1 MFGRMANSLKDGAL
15 AVGLKAY
22 VNDKLKD
29 YGEVLDCQI
38 DTRKGKLSFRAKL
51 RGDPGTVDAAI
62 DRYDVEREGEDVY
75 VAIRSFSTSREWI
88 TLLLTKLLIGKR
100 FKIPSKVA
108 SLL

>member
-1 MFGRMANSLKDGAL
+1 MLGKMAKSLKDGAL

-22 VNDKLKD
+22 VNDKLKE

-38 DTRKGKLSFRAKL
+38 DTQHNKLNFRALL
-51 RGDPGTVDAAI
+51 RGERVPVEASV
-62 DRYDVEREGEDVY
+62 DRYEIERENGEVY
-75 VAIRSFSTSREWI
+75 VIIRSFSTSREWI

-100 FKIPSKVA
+100 FAIPSKVA

>member
-1 MFGRMANSLKDGAL
+1 MLGKMAKSLKDGAL

-22 VNDKLKD
+22 VNDKLKE

-38 DTRKGKLSFRAKL
+38 DTQHNKLNFRALL
-51 RGDPGTVDAAI
+51 RGERTPVDASV
-62 DRYDVEREGEDVY
+62 DRYDIEREDGEVY
-75 VAIRSFSTSREWI
+75 VVIRSFSTSREWI

-100 FKIPSKVA
+100 FAIPSKVA